1 MKKTIV
7 CVALAAMILTGCGKI
22 EKALEGRP
30 PKDGDEIGKA
40 DWLISVMRPQP
51 LVYAKD
57 TKILYYIDYSGVYG
71 VFAVPYY
78 NEQGKICRYIDG
90 QIVPVE

>member
-30 PKDGDEIGKA
+30 PIAWSKFDRLKWSGD
-40 DWLISVMRPQP
+40 
-51 LVYAKD
+51 
-57 TKILYYIDYSGVYG
+57 
-71 VFAVPYY
+71 
-78 NEQGKICRYIDG
+78 
-90 QIVPVE
+90 

>member
-40 DWLISVMRPQP
+40 HCRISVMPLQPQ
-51 LVYAKD
+51 VYAKD
-57 TKILYYIDYSGVYG
+57 TKI
-71 VFAVPYY
+71 
-78 NEQGKICRYIDG
+78 
-90 QIVPVE
+90 